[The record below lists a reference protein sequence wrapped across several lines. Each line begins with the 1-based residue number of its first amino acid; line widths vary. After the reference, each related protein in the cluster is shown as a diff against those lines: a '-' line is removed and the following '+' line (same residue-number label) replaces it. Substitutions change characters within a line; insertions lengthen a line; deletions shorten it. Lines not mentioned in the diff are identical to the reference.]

1 MVLGGKELKT
11 KQLKEF
17 VNFIPGINPTRA
29 QYQFEN
35 QLISFYDQSSFM
47 EDYKHERIG
56 VESESKLIE
65 RNNLELMVGD
75 VVISNSLQCA
85 TMVSAKNAGKV
96 LSLNF
101 TKIEFDG
108 EQLDKGYFL
117 FLFNAYK
124 NVKYQKEKKLQGS
137 GSILRIPL
145 HSLKEIVIPVVP
157 IEEQRKIGAV
167 YIKTLQLQSELSEY
181 AKLIELFTNEILE
194 ESVKGC

>member
-1 MVLGGKELKT
+1 MNT

-17 VNFIPGINPTRA
+17 VTFIPGINPTRV
-29 QYQFEN
+29 QHQFEN
-35 QLISFYDQSSFM
+35 EFIKFYDQLSFT
-47 EDYKHERIG
+47 EDYKHEKIS
-56 VESESKLIE
+56 VEDEIISNEQ
-65 RNNLELMVGD
+65 NNLALMVGD

-85 TMVSAKNAGKV
+85 TMVSTKNAGKV

-145 HSLKEIVIPVVP
+145 HSLKEIVIPVIP
-157 IEEQRKIGAV
+157 IEEQRKIGTI

-181 AKLIELFTNEILE
+181 SKLFELFTNEILE
-194 ESVKGC
+194 KSVKGCY

>member
-1 MVLGGKELKT
+1 MNT

-17 VNFIPGINPTRA
+17 VTFIPGINPTRV
-29 QYQFEN
+29 QHQFEN
-35 QLISFYDQSSFM
+35 EFIKFYDQLSFT
-47 EDYKHERIG
+47 EDYKHEKISA
-56 VESESKLIE
+56 EDEIISTEQ
-65 RNNLELMVGD
+65 NNLALMVGD

-85 TMVSAKNAGKV
+85 TMVSTKNAGKV

-101 TKIEFDG
+101 TKIEFNE

-145 HSLKEIVIPVVP
+145 HSLKEIVIPVIP
-157 IEEQRKIGAV
+157 IKEQRKIGTI

-181 AKLIELFTNEILE
+181 SKLLELFTNEILE
-194 ESVKGC
+194 KSVKGCY